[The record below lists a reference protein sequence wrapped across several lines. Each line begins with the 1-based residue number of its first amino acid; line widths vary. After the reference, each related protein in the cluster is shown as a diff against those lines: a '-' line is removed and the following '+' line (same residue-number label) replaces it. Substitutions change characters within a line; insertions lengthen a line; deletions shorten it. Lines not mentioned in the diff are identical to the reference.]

1 MVIFMESFIIPNRTA
16 YNALSSKE
24 KQELTQKIALCTGAA
39 WKKMQT
45 FSLWGQSLETA
56 IYTLKDRNFV
66 FIPGDTVTLGWNGF
80 SDTTHPD
87 FPKFKAALDEDIL
100 QYWGGQFQTEEILKH
115 LTTPLR
121 QAVIPPM
128 LVEQEPINFTCSQ
141 PVNFE
146 ELTLSEQ
153 YQQSI
158 EDWKANPRSH
168 QITFDTFQ
176 LGNPKLRLTKKKEG
190 SIFAEILIPATVDD
204 LQKHLETQGFTMPNG
219 DQWEYLC
226 GGGCQTLFVW
236 GDNLEFCDEEW
247 EQPNFFGLTIAFDPY
262 AQEIVKDSIWPYRGG
277 DGGVL
282 ECYGDL
288 NVLNDLICS
297 PHYIEWDISDET
309 QRMQIQECL
318 EDGLSEDYDCY
329 RRILVLDTQY

>member
-204 LQKHLETQGFTMPNG
+204 LQKQ
-219 DQWEYLC
+219 DRKS
-226 GGGCQTLFVW
+226 V
-236 GDNLEFCDEEW
+236 
-247 EQPNFFGLTIAFDPY
+247 
-262 AQEIVKDSIWPYRGG
+262 V
-277 DGGVL
+277 
-282 ECYGDL
+282 
-288 NVLNDLICS
+288 
-297 PHYIEWDISDET
+297 
-309 QRMQIQECL
+309 
-318 EDGLSEDYDCY
+318 
-329 RRILVLDTQY
+329 